1 MNKIMVWD
9 YNSMS
14 KENYLALTRDQKEKI
29 IRDYYSDMLK
39 RLPDDKGMHF
49 FV

>member
-29 IRDYYSDMLK
+29 IRDCYSDMLK
-39 RLPDDKGMHF
+39 RSPDDKGMHI